1 MNMKTKVLI
10 IGAGP
15 SGAMAAYR
23 LMELGFK
30 DFIIVDR
37 EKFPRIKPCAG
48 GISPAAEKFMN
59 KIGIAH
65 LLTELKPSASM
76 KSLRFV
82 GPKGQDSI
90 VESKM
95 KALAIPRRVFDK
107 ALLELSLSRGAK
119 FIKEFN
125 VIDLL
130 TDSTGKITGAT
141 NGKKNIESDVTIIAN
156 GGHNSEM
163 RNKFFPDKRK
173 LRLMQSR
180 IGWWKNFDNPEGRL
194 EMIFDK
200 ELLPHYG
207 WVFPEGDGVVNIG
220 ICVYQDKLKGK
231 TITETFDNFI
241 EKYYKDKLASSVE
254 IGRTLSFPINVASSV
269 KGVAG
274 NGILLCGEAGRMCNP
289 ATAEGISF
297 AMESGYI
304 AAETIVSAYENG
316 NLDADKLYLYEK
328 KCRKAFNKRLMSSYI
343 ASKVIDSFLFNLLI
357 KLGSLKSVNKLIN
370 AILPD

>member
-1 MNMKTKVLI
+1 MKTKVLI

-15 SGAMAAYR
+15 SGAMAAFR

-48 GISPAAEKFMN
+48 GISPATEKFMK

-65 LLTELKPSASM
+65 LLTEIKPSASM

-95 KALAIPRRVFDK
+95 KAMAIPRRVFDK
-107 ALLELSLSRGAK
+107 VLLDLSLSKGAK
-119 FIKEFN
+119 FIQKFN
-125 VIDLL
+125 VSDLL
-130 TDSTGKITGAT
+130 TDSNGKVTGAT
-141 NGKKNIESDVTIIAN
+141 DGKIKIDAEVTIIAN

-163 RNKFFPDKRK
+163 RNKYFPDKRK
-173 LRLMQSR
+173 LRLIQSR
-180 IGWWKNFDNPEGRL
+180 IGWWKNFVIPEGRL

-207 WVFPEGDGVVNIG
+207 WVFPEGDGIVNIG
-220 ICVYQDKLKGK
+220 ICVNQDKLDGK
-231 TITETFDNFI
+231 TITEAFDNFI
-241 EKYYKDKLASSVE
+241 EKYYKDKISTAVE
-254 IGRTLSFPINVASSV
+254 IGKILSYPINVASSV

-304 AAETIVSAYENG
+304 AAEAVVSAYASG
-316 NLDADKLYLYEK
+316 SMDGRKLYLYEK
-328 KCRKAFNKRLMSSYI
+328 MCRKAFNKRLMSSFI
-343 ASKVIDSFLFNLLI
+343 ASKVIDSFLFNWLI

-370 AILPD
+370 AILPN

>member
-1 MNMKTKVLI
+1 MKTKVLI

-15 SGAMAAYR
+15 SGSIAAFR

-65 LLTELKPSASM
+65 LLTEIKPSALM

-82 GPKGQDSI
+82 GPRGQDSI

-107 ALLELSLSRGAK
+107 VLLDLSVSKGAK
-119 FIKEFN
+119 FIQEFN
-125 VIDLL
+125 VSDLL

-141 NGKKNIESDVTIIAN
+141 NGKKNIEAEVTIIAN

-163 RNKFFPDKRK
+163 RNKYFPDKRK

-180 IGWWKNFDNPEGRL
+180 IGWWKNFHNPEGRL

-200 ELLPHYG
+200 MLLPHYG

-241 EKYYKDKLASSVE
+241 EKYYKEKISSSVE
-254 IGRTLSFPINVASSV
+254 IGKTLSFPINVASSV
-269 KGVAG
+269 KSVAG
-274 NGILLCGEAGRMCNP
+274 NGFLLCGEAGRMCNP

-297 AMESGYI
+297 AMESGYL
-304 AAETIVSAYENG
+304 AAEAIISAYKNG
-316 NLDADKLYLYEK
+316 NLDTDKLYLYEK
-328 KCRKAFNKRLMSSYI
+328 MCRKAFNKRLMTSYI
-343 ASKVIDSFLFNLLI
+343 ASVVIDSFLFNWII
-357 KLGSLKSVNKLIN
+357 KLGSLKPVNNFIN